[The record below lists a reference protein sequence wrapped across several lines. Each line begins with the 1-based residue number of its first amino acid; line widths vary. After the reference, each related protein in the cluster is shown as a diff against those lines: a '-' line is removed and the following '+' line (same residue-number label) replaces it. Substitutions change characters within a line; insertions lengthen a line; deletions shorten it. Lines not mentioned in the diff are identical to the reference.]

1 MEYVYLVASLPRL
14 DLTSPP
20 GITSQTLLASSAG
33 VLRSDHWEDLR
44 AILDDRLWDVR
55 TPEMRPYL
63 DRETQLRNALAS
75 LRAGRAGAAYDRG
88 AHCHGDYDAR
98 CDAVAAQAMEL
109 ADPLARELLL
119 DGFRWRLLDELAG
132 PAPYGVQAALG
143 YGVKLRL
150 SEKWAALDAAEGLV
164 IADEL
169 ADDALMGI
177 AL

>member
-20 GITSQTLLASSAG
+20 GVTSQTLLASSAG

-44 AILDDRLWDVR
+44 AILEDRLWDVR
-55 TPEMRPYL
+55 APEMRPYL
-63 DRETQLRNALAS
+63 DREMQLRNALAS

-88 AHCHGDYDAR
+88 AHRHGDYDAR

-119 DGFRWRLLDELAG
+119 DRFRWGLLDELAG

-150 SEKWAALDAAEGLV
+150 TEKWAALDAAEGLS
-164 IADEL
+164 IADRL
-169 ADDALMGI
+169 ADDALVGI
-177 AL
+177 TL